1 MRGLAVHPS
10 GTLYVVGSS
19 HGQIYGV
26 FHGVITVFAGVGERG
41 YAGDGKPAREAKF
54 NWPMEIALGPALD
67 FYIADYE
74 NCRIRRI
81 DFAPGIVSTVAGTGQ
96 CDTSGDGGKASAAA
110 INHPTAVA
118 VGGEGNIYFNDQ
130 SHACIRRI
138 DVSTLLIRS
147 VPNTCDIK
155 SGKSEAPS
163 GLAVDHQGNLYMSY
177 FSSNVVRRVDAKTGV
192 SKIVAGNGLPARIVR
207 KVYSFPL
214 QRRPWPLL
222 PPSCPNEQLP
232 KTPGEKPP
240 SCE

>member
-1 MRGLAVHPS
+1 M
-10 GTLYVVGSS
+10 
-19 HGQIYGV
+19 
-26 FHGVITVFAGVGERG
+26 GERG

-67 FYIADYE
+67 FYVADYE

-81 DFAPGIVSTVAGTGQ
+81 DGAPGIVSTVAGTGQ

-118 VGGEGNIYFNDQ
+118 VDGAGNIYFNDQ
-130 SHACIRRI
+130 PPACVRRI
-138 DVSTLLIRS
+138 DVSTLLINS
-147 VPNTCDIK
+147 IPNTCDIK
-155 SGKSEAPS
+155 PGKSEAPS
-163 GLAVDHQGNLYMSY
+163 GLAVDHQGNLYIAY

-214 QRRPWPLL
+214 QRRPWPVL
-222 PPSCPNEQLP
+222 PASCPNEQLP
-232 KTPGEKPP
+232 KKPGEKPP